1 MKNLIIIPARK
12 GSKRLKNKNFL
23 KLNGITLLE
32 HTIEFAK
39 TVNSPDL
46 IIVSTDSRE
55 LQKLSKSYN
64 VLCPWLRPKNISND
78 KSTSAEVAIHAL
90 KWFEKNSKQLIDN
103 VILMQPTSP
112 FRKKKTYIN
121 CLNLIKK
128 NPKYSIITFQINK
141 KKKYVLNNEHLVKLT
156 NEERFEPNG
165 NLYFIKPKNLL
176 KYKSFYMPKIKGYL
190 IKNKVEKLDIDNIYD
205 YNLAKYY
212 FKKFNKK
219 NIKN

>member
-103 VILMQPTSP
+103 VI
-112 FRKKKTYIN
+112 
-121 CLNLIKK
+121 
-128 NPKYSIITFQINK
+128 
-141 KKKYVLNNEHLVKLT
+141 
-156 NEERFEPNG
+156 
-165 NLYFIKPKNLL
+165 
-176 KYKSFYMPKIKGYL
+176 
-190 IKNKVEKLDIDNIYD
+190 
-205 YNLAKYY
+205 
-212 FKKFNKK
+212 
-219 NIKN
+219 